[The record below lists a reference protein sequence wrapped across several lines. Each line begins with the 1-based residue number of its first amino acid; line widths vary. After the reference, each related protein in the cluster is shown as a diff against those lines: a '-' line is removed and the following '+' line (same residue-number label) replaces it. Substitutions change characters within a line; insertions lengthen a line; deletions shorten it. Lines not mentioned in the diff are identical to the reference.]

1 MAKRDDPSKLVYAS
15 VMSRRLA
22 LLILLWMT
30 AQVLAPVA
38 GWTADLVL
46 AATPQAGKAAKD
58 SAKPDTKASATDAA
72 QVPAATDPNSNCNG
86 GPCGSQPPQIIV
98 NGPAP
103 ANPPW
108 TWYQR
113 VAWSAN
119 IVLAVLGYVG
129 IMLALRTLKNIER
142 HAESGTAAIQV
153 AKECASAALAQ
164 SQSLV
169 DSERPWIVVSV
180 EPFLTMENSF
190 KVVATNRGRTPAK
203 IVSTVDQVEV
213 AIDET
218 HLAETPE
225 FESVESGALP
235 NPIILLPGESVGIR
249 PFRREDVRSVCE
261 DDAQFERIELWQEKV
276 FLFGR
281 VTYMDLLST
290 PAKQRHETDWCCWY
304 VHGEKESALL
314 VAGPPEYNRHS

>member
-1 MAKRDDPSKLVYAS
+1 
-15 VMSRRLA
+15 MSRRLA
-22 LLILLWMT
+22 LLILLWMA
-30 AQVLAPVA
+30 AQMLAPVA
-38 GWTADLVL
+38 GRGANV
-46 AATPQAGKAAKD
+46 AIVGTPQPGQAAAG
-58 SAKPDTKASATDAA
+58 SAKPVPKTSATDAA
-72 QVPAATDPNSNCNG
+72 QSPATTDPNSNCNG
-86 GPCGSQPPQIIV
+86 GPCGSQPPQIVV
-98 NGPAP
+98 NSPSP

-108 TWYQR
+108 AWYQR
-113 VAWSAN
+113 VAWAAN

-142 HAESGTAAIQV
+142 HAESNAAAVQV
-153 AKECASAALAQ
+153 AQETASAALAQ
-164 SQSLV
+164 SQALV

-190 KVVATNRGRTPAK
+190 KVMATNRGRTPAR

-213 AIDET
+213 AADET

-249 PFRREDVRSVCE
+249 PFRREDVRAVCE
-261 DDAQFERIELWQEKV
+261 NDAQFERIELWQEKV

-281 VTYMDLLST
+281 VTYMDMLSS
-290 PAKQRHETDWCCWY
+290 PGKQVHETDWCCWY

>member
-1 MAKRDDPSKLVYAS
+1 
-15 VMSRRLA
+15 MSRRLA
-22 LLILLWMT
+22 VLILLWMT

-38 GWTADLVL
+38 GWAADVPGSPPTKPLPVAKSRANPVSN
-46 AATPQAGKAAKD
+46 AAAMD
-58 SAKPDTKASATDAA
+58 VA
-72 QVPAATDPNSNCNG
+72 QVPAGTDANANCNG

-113 VAWSAN
+113 VAWAAN

-129 IMLALRTLKNIER
+129 ILLALRTLKKIER
-142 HAESGTAAIQV
+142 QTESGAAALQI
-153 AKECASAALAQ
+153 AKDCASAALAQ
-164 SQSLV
+164 SQALV

-190 KVVATNRGRTPAK
+190 KVMATNRGRTPAK

-225 FESVESGALP
+225 FESFESGALP
-235 NPIILLPGESVGIR
+235 NPIILLAGESVGIR
-249 PFRREDVRSVCE
+249 PFRREDVRSICE

-281 VTYMDLLST
+281 VTYMDLLSG
-290 PAKQRHETDWCCWY
+290 PGKKVHETDWCCWY